1 MVGALA
7 NPNFFKKKLFGGGS
21 VVSAQPAEK
30 ALTKP
35 VSAPAINSDI
45 IGLIDEAS
53 EFLYREN
60 LDSFAQGLEEIK
72 KDTKKQ
78 TFSVAVVGEF
88 SRGKSTFV
96 NKLFGRDFL
105 PVANMPT
112 TAILTRIKHSERES
126 ITVLDTARKKKKIL
140 PLSIDSWDEYVASDD
155 GKDPSG
161 VAFVGLNSKWL
172 KSGIEIIDTPGAGD
186 LEASRAAIIGDAL
199 RNCDGA
205 IITISATVAM
215 SMSEKLFI
223 EERLL
228 SKKTPFLMLIITKL
242 DQVSKEQRSDVVDFV
257 KAKLQTWNMKN
268 IPVYIPY
275 KMEMPD
281 NKHNSIMG
289 MDKVVTQIN
298 SWVVGSNRKKLTE
311 QWIALKVASQL
322 KSVVSFL
329 NEKKCIYEAESDMG
343 RQQLIKQKTE
353 MLSQASLLWE
363 KAKSD
368 MIQKS
373 NDCYVMFE
381 KKLQEEQ
388 YAIIE
393 KFQYDISHISN
404 VKKWWDEDYP
414 YRLKLEMTR
423 LATILENI
431 VARQVAND
439 VRVFNMILEKN
450 FKTSVLYT
458 PEEILNKNDYTNF
471 TSNSHLVVKDVGNKR
486 NISRIGVTA
495 LSIGSALVLTA
506 AGIPAILG
514 TMGIGTGGSI
524 LSETIFKK
532 KTEEQKEILKK
543 EVENSIPVVI
553 KNAMLHSEK
562 RIKKIYNDI
571 ISESSN
577 QQENWLASQKK
588 IIESSTQ
595 EKVSTDDIKKTNAI
609 IQKAEL
615 LIKKAERYA

>member
-471 TSNSHLVVKDVGNKR
+471 TSNNHLVVKDVGNKR

>member
-7 NPNFFKKKLFGGGS
+7 NPNFFKKKLFGGTS
-21 VVSAQPAEK
+21 AVSIHSTDKELQ
-30 ALTKP
+30 KP
-35 VSAPAINSDI
+35 ISAPTINSDI
-45 IGLIDEAS
+45 LGLIDEAS
-53 EFLYREN
+53 EFLYEEN
-60 LDSFAQGLEEIK
+60 LDSFAQGLDEIK

-88 SRGKSTFV
+88 SRGKSTFI

-126 ITVLDTARKKKKIL
+126 ITVLDTAKKKKKIL
-140 PLSIDSWDEYVASDD
+140 PLSADSWDEYVASDD

-199 RNCDGA
+199 RSCDGA
-205 IITISATVAM
+205 IITISATAAM

-242 DQVSKEQRSDVVDFV
+242 DQISKAQRGDVIDFV
-257 KAKLQTWNMKN
+257 KTKLQTWNMKN
-268 IPVYIPY
+268 IPVYVPY
-275 KMEMPD
+275 KMEMPN
-281 NKHNSIMG
+281 NKYDSVMG

-298 SWVVGSNRKKLTE
+298 SWVSGSNRKKLTE

-322 KSVVSFL
+322 NSVVSFF
-329 NEKKCIYEAESDMG
+329 NEKKCIYEAENNMS

-353 MLSQASLLWE
+353 LLSQAALLWE

-393 KFQYDISHISN
+393 KFRYDISHISN
-404 VKKWWDEDYP
+404 VKKWWEEDYP

-423 LATILENI
+423 LATVLENI

-458 PEEILNKNDYTNF
+458 PDEILNKNEYTNF
-471 TSNSHLVVKDVGNKR
+471 TTNSQFVVKDVNNKR

-524 LSETIFKK
+524 LSETLFKK
-532 KTEEQKEILKK
+532 KTEEQKEALRA
-543 EVENSIPVVI
+543 EVEKSIPVVI

-577 QQENWLASQKK
+577 QQESWLASQKK
-588 IIESSTQ
+588 LIESSSQ
-595 EKVSTDDIKKTNAI
+595 EKVSTDDIKKANAI
-609 IQKAEL
+609 IHKAEL
-615 LIKKAERYA
+615 LIKKAKKYA

>member
-275 KMEMPD
+275 KMGMPD

-289 MDKVVTQIN
+289 MDKVITQIN

-322 KSVVSFL
+322 KSVISFL

-471 TSNSHLVVKDVGNKR
+471 TSNNHLVVKDVGNKR